1 MRFEYVIIHM
11 VTIHEVEFNL
21 FLLDL
26 NMFGCKEFLC
36 EKRIFYINTKFARN
50 FYGKNAYSF

>member
-1 MRFEYVIIHM
+1 VIIHM